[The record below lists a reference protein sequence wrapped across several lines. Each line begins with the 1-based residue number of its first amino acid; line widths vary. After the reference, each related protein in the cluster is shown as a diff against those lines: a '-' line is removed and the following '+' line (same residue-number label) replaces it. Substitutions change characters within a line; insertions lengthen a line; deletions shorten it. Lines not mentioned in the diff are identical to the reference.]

1 MTFHDILENMLNI
14 IVISCILFIVLTICK
29 ISFQLTEYVSR
40 KIERENK
47 LKLLLNLSR
56 GEAALIKYLF
66 FRPTETA
73 WLPPDWPE
81 TILLLRKNY
90 IEEVANHR
98 TLGRL
103 DEDFNFYRSSND
115 RLYLLNDDTVNFIK
129 AHQSEILPK
138 WKKINYSK
146 KFNKYQ

>member
-1 MTFHDILENMLNI
+1 MTLHDILENMLNI
-14 IVISCILFIVLTICK
+14 IVISCILFIVLTE
-29 ISFQLTEYVSR
+29 FVSR
-40 KIERENK
+40 KMERENK
-47 LKLLLNLSR
+47 LELLLNLSK

-66 FRPTETA
+66 FRPTQTA

-98 TLGRL
+98 ILGRL

>member
-1 MTFHDILENMLNI
+1 MTLHDILENMLNI
-14 IVISCILFIVLTICK
+14 IVISCILFIVLTE
-29 ISFQLTEYVSR
+29 FVSR
-40 KIERENK
+40 KMERENK
-47 LKLLLNLSR
+47 LKLLLNLSK

-66 FRPTETA
+66 FRPTQTA

-98 TLGRL
+98 ILGRL